1 MGVAPY
7 AIAQLV
13 DGIHWERFSLE
24 EFVFISKL
32 HHFKVQFI
40 IAFKADQPL
49 VQVSLGDRAHRNTA
63 VNTRAH
69 TKL

>member
-1 MGVAPY
+1 M
-7 AIAQLV
+7 QLLSSV

-32 HHFKVQFI
+32 HHFNLRYQFM

-49 VQVSLGDRAHRNTA
+49 VQVSLGDRAQRNTA
-63 VNTRAH
+63 VSTRAH